1 MAAKRSN
8 SFFKPPQE
16 TLALFADLVGSEDE
30 LPPKSSFPIP
40 SSNKRHRPCLS
51 LSSDNESPVSSS
63 TLGFNGD
70 ERTSDRSSQTA
81 SQDRPIKL
89 EDERRP
95 SPKLPRNALTQAAM
109 RLPQRRP
116 LPTAFSLQDLGHPS
130 IRSLIFL
137 DTDHRAS
144 GTKSQPA
151 PRGQNPRPVAPP
163 VPSYAHLHAPQTV
176 NQEGIVVRSTTG
188 GKTISKQVLKE
199 ITPPRPKKGGKTIHA
214 LLAPV
219 NEEQMDEDEDEGDEE
234 SDSGTSSAD
243 DDDDD
248 NSVDEGSKDNREDTT
263 SKPKQ
268 GTEDTFWRYSVVQND
283 NRPQGTQGWRV
294 LGTIF
299 GPEGLRGQIVD
310 SPGYGEVEVS
320 IEKELVEGAAPP
332 ERVEPTN
339 SWLPRSLYLVLVDT
353 KDLETGAVSTNVHE
367 KIFTTPALANRHA
380 ADVWRLAQ
388 LSEEEVQQRNLR
400 NGTVINAPEGWAMKM
415 LDELET
421 EGRLFCEK
429 VQLPAGKDGKKQEVT
444 IKVCKYEV
452 AGPRN

>member
-1 MAAKRSN
+1 M
-8 SFFKPPQE
+8 
-16 TLALFADLVGSEDE
+16 
-30 LPPKSSFPIP
+30 
-40 SSNKRHRPCLS
+40 
-51 LSSDNESPVSSS
+51 
-63 TLGFNGD
+63 
-70 ERTSDRSSQTA
+70 
-81 SQDRPIKL
+81 
-89 EDERRP
+89 
-95 SPKLPRNALTQAAM
+95 
-109 RLPQRRP
+109 
-116 LPTAFSLQDLGHPS
+116 
-130 IRSLIFL
+130 
-137 DTDHRAS
+137 
-144 GTKSQPA
+144 
-151 PRGQNPRPVAPP
+151 
-163 VPSYAHLHAPQTV
+163 
-176 NQEGIVVRSTTG
+176 
-188 GKTISKQVLKE
+188 KE
-199 ITPPRPKKGGKTIHA
+199 ITPSRPKKGGKTIHA

-234 SDSGTSSAD
+234 SDSGTSNAD

-268 GTEDTFWRYSVVQND
+268 GTEDTFRRYSVVQND
-283 NRPQGTQGWRV
+283 NRSQGTQGWRV
-294 LGTIF
+294 LGTYVDKNRAIRRLLRRVQHLQKQTGGDQYEITSIF

-339 SWLPRSLYLVLVDT
+339 LWLPRSLYLVLVDT

-367 KIFTTPALANRHA
+367 KILTTPALANRHA

-421 EGRLFCEK
+421 EG
-429 VQLPAGKDGKKQEVT
+429 EV
-444 IKVCKYEV
+444 VLREGAV
-452 AGPRN
+452 AGWEG